1 MIVRTLALAAAL
13 AIVPATAIAAPQHV
27 EVRYNDL
34 DLSSAKGQH
43 ELDKRIDRAAR
54 QVCSRHQ
61 ITTGSIRS
69 TAVDE
74 DCYHEA
80 LGKLKDRLAAIGV
93 REHQG

>member
-13 AIVPATAIAAPQHV
+13 AIVPATAIAAPQNV

-54 QVCSRHQ
+54 QVCTRHQ

-80 LGKLKDRLAAIGV
+80 LGKLKDQLAALGV
-93 REHQG
+93 RNHQG

>member
-13 AIVPATAIAAPQHV
+13 AIVPATAIAAPQNV
-27 EVRYNDL
+27 AVTYSDL

-54 QVCSRHQ
+54 QVCTRHE

-69 TAVDE
+69 APVDE
-74 DCYHEA
+74 DCYREA
-80 LGKLKDRLAAIGV
+80 LGKLQDRLAALGV
-93 REHQG
+93 RDHQG